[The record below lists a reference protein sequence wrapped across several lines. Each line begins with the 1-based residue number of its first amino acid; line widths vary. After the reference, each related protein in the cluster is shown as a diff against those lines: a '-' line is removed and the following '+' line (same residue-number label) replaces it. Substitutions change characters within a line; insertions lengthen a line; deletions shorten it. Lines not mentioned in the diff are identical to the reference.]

1 MFCESALPFHCK
13 IGATTITNLKEPIA
27 AILVPQ
33 GAEYKAVCRGLS
45 RLTIAT
51 PLVLPI
57 PVGPQPLTRHLERIE
72 QAGLL
77 SHQQPQVLLMG
88 LCGSLVPHYSIG
100 GVVLYQHCIY
110 GSNDSNPLVQPC
122 APELTA
128 LLHDNLQERASLVK
142 ALTSDR
148 VICSAA
154 EKRHLGELYDAEV
167 VDMEGFAALEV
178 LSHAGVAVAMLR
190 VVSDDCH
197 HNLPDLSSAL
207 SPDGS
212 LQSLPLAIGLIRQPI
227 AAVRLIRGALRGLRV
242 LQDVTTSLFSA

>member
-1 MFCESALPFHCK
+1 MHSFPL
-13 IGATTITNLKEPIA
+13 IQ

-33 GAEYKAVCRGLS
+33 GPEYKSVCKGLS
-45 RLTIAT
+45 RVSVPT
-51 PLVLPI
+51 PPVLPI
-57 PVGPQPLTRHLERIE
+57 PVGQAPLTRYLQTW
-72 QAGLL
+72 QAGGNWLN
-77 SHQQPQVLLMG
+77 HPQPKVLLMG
-88 LCGSLVPHYSIG
+88 LCGSLTPRYSVGNI
-100 GVVLYQHCIY
+100 VLYQSCVY
-110 GSNDSNPLVQPC
+110 GSNASTLSKLQLC

-128 LLHDNLQERASLVK
+128 TLYHHLQERAILVK

-154 EKRHLGELYDAEV
+154 EKLYLGQLYGADV

-178 LSHAGVAVAMLR
+178 LSQAGVSVAMIR
-190 VVSDDCH
+190 VISDDCH

-227 AAVRLIRGALRGLRV
+227 AATRLIRGALRGLQV
-242 LQDVTTSLFSA
+242 LQDVTNCLFAE